1 MTRSAPDS
9 CPGVLRLHEAADGPL
24 ARIRVPGGR
33 LESGQV
39 QVLAEAAHDLG
50 NGNLELTSRGN
61 VQLRRVRNANELA
74 ARLATAGLLPSRTH
88 ERVRNI
94 VASPLSGRVGG
105 FADVHGLATD
115 LDVGLQ
121 ADAALA
127 GLPGRVLFTLD
138 DGRGDVS
145 TLRGDIGI
153 QAVGDEFALLLA
165 GTDTGIRVTPDEAV
179 TVMLDAARGFL
190 DLRAESGQWRLHEI
204 PGGVEKVTETLDRS
218 PAGARLEL
226 GATHDIPIGWL
237 EQDNGLVTLGAGVRL
252 GTLPAR
258 VAEFLAAVERPV
270 FLTPWRSVVLPDL
283 EEGPAE
289 TVVRVLAPMGLI
301 FDAGSPWLQVS
312 ACAGRPG
319 CAKSHTDVRADL
331 TEAIET
337 GRVFGDEPPDLA
349 EGHPATAEPG
359 RDAERTLPA
368 DAADRAES
376 GLDAADVVATGR
388 QHWSGCERRCG
399 RPAGPVTDV
408 VATEGGYRID
418 RPD

>member
-50 NGNLELTSRGN
+50 NGSLELTSRGN
-61 VQLRRVRNANELA
+61 VQLRRVRDANELA

-127 GLPGRVLFTLD
+127 DLPGRVLFTLD

-153 QAVGDEFALLLA
+153 QAVGDEFALLLV

-218 PAGARLEL
+218 PTGARLEFV
-226 GATHDIPIGWL
+226 ATHDIPIGWL
-237 EQDNGLVTLGAGVRL
+237 EQDNGLIALGAGVPL

-319 CAKSHTDVRADL
+319 CAKSHTDVRTDL

-337 GRVFGDEPPDLA
+337 GRVLGDEPPDPT
-349 EGHPATAEPG
+349 EGRPATVEPG

-399 RPAGPVTDV
+399 RPTGPVTDV
-408 VATEGGYRID
+408 VATEGGYRIN